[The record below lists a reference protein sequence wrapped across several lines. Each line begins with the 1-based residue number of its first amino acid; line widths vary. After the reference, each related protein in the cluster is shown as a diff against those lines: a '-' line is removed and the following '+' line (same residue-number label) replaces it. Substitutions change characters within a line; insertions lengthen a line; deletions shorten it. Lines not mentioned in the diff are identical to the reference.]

1 MQKSKKT
8 YFTSGRNINI
18 LISIVIALFLW
29 TYVVAEVNP
38 VTQQTMVGIP
48 VHLLNAETITSS
60 GLAVAGNL
68 EYTVDVVIE
77 GKRRDIVK
85 VTPDDVVATAD
96 MIGLGKGENSL
107 NVVVALPEGMSIIEI
122 QPAKI
127 KAVIE
132 ALVTVE
138 KPVMLEFSGQAE
150 DTFEPG
156 QIKIDPL
163 AANVTGAES
172 AVKAVSAIR
181 ATLKMEDLNTDTKT
195 IQVKAEPVDKTGALV
210 GNVTVSI
217 ENIQIT
223 GRMLHTKEVKLNVP
237 IIGQL
242 NPIYEIKNVNI
253 PGTIKIKGET
263 VLIAG
268 IEAIETEPID
278 ITGLQRTEQL
288 TIKPI
293 FPEGVEVAAGSEKLM
308 AEIGIQELLTKE
320 FIFSGN
326 EIEIRNLDSALSAS
340 VKSAEIV
347 VTAVGSPDMINSL
360 VKEDIKPFVDLTDK
374 TDGVGDVTVGLE
386 CTKNIT
392 TLLSIPAVVYVVIII
407 N

>member
-392 TLLSIPAVVYVVIII
+392 TLLSIPAVVYVVIIT

>member
-1 MQKSKKT
+1 
-8 YFTSGRNINI
+8 
-18 LISIVIALFLW
+18 
-29 TYVVAEVNP
+29 
-38 VTQQTMVGIP
+38 
-48 VHLLNAETITSS
+48 
-60 GLAVAGNL
+60 
-68 EYTVDVVIE
+68 
-77 GKRRDIVK
+77 
-85 VTPDDVVATAD
+85 
-96 MIGLGKGENSL
+96 
-107 NVVVALPEGMSIIEI
+107 VVVALPEGMSIIEI

-392 TLLSIPAVVYVVIII
+392 TLLSIPAVVYVVIIT